1 MIRGAWKRLS
11 LGLLML
17 VGMATI
23 PAAVA
28 AGELGFRNDTD
39 APVIVQGMSIIRGK
53 IFAGKR
59 HVLQPGDVGWDNI
72 LAAGNKL
79 VIIADAKQP
88 TKTLFQGTITFPLAG
103 NTQFYSIKAI
113 KDPPPKKKPGDK
125 PARPQKQAA
134 PRIDIEQTTPPA
146 RTPMPRR

>member
-59 HVLQPGDVGWDNI
+59 HVLQPGEVGWDN
-72 LAAGNKL
+72 
-79 VIIADAKQP
+79 
-88 TKTLFQGTITFPLAG
+88 
-103 NTQFYSIKAI
+103 
-113 KDPPPKKKPGDK
+113 PP
-125 PARPQKQAA
+125 Q
-134 PRIDIEQTTPPA
+134 
-146 RTPMPRR
+146 RT

>member
-1 MIRGAWKRLS
+1 MRGAWKQAW
-11 LGLLML
+11 LGLLTL
-17 VGMATI
+17 AGMASI
-23 PAAVA
+23 PAAVS
-28 AGELGFRNDTD
+28 AGELGFRNDTE

-88 TKTLFQGTITFPLAG
+88 TKTLYQGTITFQFAG

-125 PARPQKQAA
+125 PGKPQKQTP
-134 PRIDIEQTTPPA
+134 PRIDIELTTPPA
-146 RTPMPRR
+146 RGNIMPRR